1 LQRSA
6 RAPEPE
12 PPRSA
17 LVAALSARLSR
28 EGAPRIQMLVIV
40 ALAGATG
47 FLVSTVGVS
56 AGLDSMALRY
66 PLAALLG
73 YLSFVALLR
82 LWVAWQRGRLDP
94 ADLAVDAGLPGRPG
108 EGADLDPGAGSGG
121 EAGGGGAGRSWDAQG
136 PMQEPAGEEA
146 AECGGAWARADS
158 PAADVAEAAGGSLD
172 ADELWLAVLAL
183 ALALGGL
190 CAAAY
195 VIYTAPLL
203 LAELALDAALVSAVY
218 RRVRRRDARHW
229 SRGVLRRTWL
239 PALLLVA
246 SFWLVGLALSSAAP
260 EARSV
265 GEALA
270 ALRG

>member
-1 LQRSA
+1 
-6 RAPEPE
+6 
-12 PPRSA
+12 
-17 LVAALSARLSR
+17 
-28 EGAPRIQMLVIV
+28 
-40 ALAGATG
+40 
-47 FLVSTVGVS
+47 
-56 AGLDSMALRY
+56 
-66 PLAALLG
+66 
-73 YLSFVALLR
+73 
-82 LWVAWQRGRLDP
+82 
-94 ADLAVDAGLPGRPG
+94 
-108 EGADLDPGAGSGG
+108 
-121 EAGGGGAGRSWDAQG
+121 
-136 PMQEPAGEEA
+136 MQEPAGEEA